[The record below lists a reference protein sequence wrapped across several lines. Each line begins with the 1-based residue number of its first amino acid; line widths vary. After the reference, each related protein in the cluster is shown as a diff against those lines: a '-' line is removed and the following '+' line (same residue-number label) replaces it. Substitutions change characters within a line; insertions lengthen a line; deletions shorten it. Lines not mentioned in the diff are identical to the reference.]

1 MSDGPSISI
10 GTITGGQNNIGKTE
24 IAGDQVQNNHYG
36 ATTPDA
42 VFEAVAA
49 EVPPEVAEDTVAPL
63 QAMAC
68 MSVLEMETP
77 ENKSKAAN
85 LLERLV
91 PFAPQIAKGL
101 MTFGEAALS
110 SLATRNP
117 IIAGVVAVCRS
128 SKEQSA

>member
-1 MSDGPSISI
+1 MSDAPSISI

-36 ATTPDA
+36 AASPEA
-42 VFEAVAA
+42 VFEAVAK

-68 MSVLEMETP
+68 MPLTDMEKP
-77 ENKSKAAN
+77 DIKSRAAN
-85 LLERLV
+85 LLQRLM

-101 MTFGEAALS
+101 MTFTEAALS
-110 SLATRNP
+110 SLASRNP
-117 IIAGVVAVCRS
+117 IIAGVLAVC
-128 SKEQSA
+128 QSAKEPAA